1 MRPYVVSLAMRAGVD
16 IELRKQFMACARAE
30 PRPDLR
36 AVHVANAR
44 RMNCCAVWYLK
55 TARREWQYM
64 EHDIEGL
71 RADLERAVREL
82 MRERA

>member
-1 MRPYVVSLAMRAGVD
+1 MRPYVVYLAMRAGVG
-16 IELRKQFMACARAE
+16 IELRKQFMAIARAE

-44 RMNCCAVWYLK
+44 CMNRCAVWHLK
-55 TARREWQYM
+55 TARQEWQYM

-71 RADLERAVREL
+71 RADLERAAREL